1 MEIPKERIEMFNAAL
16 IHFNLDPALVIR
28 YIQGELTASHRDIE
42 TALSQLQP
50 LVDTGNFSQ
59 TDFGDLERIY
69 KVGCP
74 NKFRIELSA
83 AQK

>member
-1 MEIPKERIEMFNAAL
+1 MLNADL

-50 LVDTGNFSQ
+50 LVDTGEFSQ
-59 TDFGDLERIY
+59 IDFDDLARIY
-69 KVGCP
+69 TKGCP

-83 AQK
+83 V